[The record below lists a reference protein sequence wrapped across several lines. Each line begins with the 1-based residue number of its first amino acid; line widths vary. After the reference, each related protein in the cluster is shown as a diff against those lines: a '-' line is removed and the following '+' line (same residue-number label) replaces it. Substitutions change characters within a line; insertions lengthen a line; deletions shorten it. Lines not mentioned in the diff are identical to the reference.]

1 MVYYMFSFALVAIE
15 VWCVLYFL
23 DTFLRKK
30 DIGNLEKYRFI
41 IYFVAM
47 VIPAALSS
55 MMSFAK
61 IFIFMIWFVVL
72 GMIFY
77 KASVIQTLFFSGL
90 WYGIMLCVDW
100 FAMSVEEYF
109 VNSTTS
115 REGAVNYLLAIGAKL
130 TEVIIMLIIRKIWK
144 SPNEYVVL
152 KKREWWFLMSVPVFS
167 ILAIVVMYIFY
178 PDDTSVQS
186 VYLFLAVG
194 LAGMDFL
201 VIYFLQNILDKSEQ
215 LRVSTLANQNA
226 KNQIEAYHDMDAVY
240 EWQRRKMHDYKNQI
254 VTVQNLVQ
262 GGNIDKAMSLMEQL
276 TESIF
281 VDLSAINTN
290 HPVVNAVL
298 NQKILTAK
306 EKQVSMIFQ
315 LGDVHEIQLTEEE
328 IVILLCNLLDNAIN
342 ECEKVVKA
350 GRDAVIQFKL
360 VYEDGKV
367 ILSIKNPVHH
377 KIEII
382 DNMVRSN
389 CENGHGI
396 GLKNVELVVEK
407 YDGSI
412 AFDCDDNEFKAV
424 VIL

>member
-72 GMIFY
+72 GMMFY